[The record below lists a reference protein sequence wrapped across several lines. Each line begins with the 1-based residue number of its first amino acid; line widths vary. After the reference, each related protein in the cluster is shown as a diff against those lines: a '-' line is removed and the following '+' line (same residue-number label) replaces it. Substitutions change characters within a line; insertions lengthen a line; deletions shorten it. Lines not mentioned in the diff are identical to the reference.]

1 MDNPHYN
8 SQPSYIAENL
18 VMMKIRIGF
27 GYDVHRFET
36 GREMWL
42 GGVEIPFSKGLK
54 GHSDADALLHA
65 ICDSLL
71 GAAGL
76 RDIGYHFPDTDPAF
90 KGIDSKILLAN
101 TWNLVKKQGWSISNL
116 DCTVVA
122 ENPKINP
129 FIAQM
134 KSVISE
140 ILHTDVSTIGI
151 KATTKEGLGAIGREE
166 GLEAY
171 AVVLIF
177 SES

>member
-1 MDNPHYN
+1 
-8 SQPSYIAENL
+8 
-18 VMMKIRIGF
+18 MKIRIGF
-27 GYDVHRFET
+27 GYDVHRFER
-36 GREMWL
+36 GRKMHL
-42 GGVEIPFSKGLK
+42 GGVEIPFSKGLM

-65 ICDSLL
+65 ICDALL

-90 KGIDSKILLAN
+90 KGIDSKILLAQ
-101 TWNLVKKQGWSISNL
+101 TWTLVKDKGFSLSNL

-129 FIAQM
+129 HIDSM
-134 KSVISE
+134 KKAISV
-140 ILHTDVSTIGI
+140 ILHTDMSNIGI

-171 AVVLIF
+171 AVVLL
-177 SES
+177 ECER

>member
-1 MDNPHYN
+1 MD
-8 SQPSYIAENL
+8 
-18 VMMKIRIGF
+18 IRVGF

-36 GREMWL
+36 GRKMQL
-42 GGVEIPFSKGLK
+42 GGVEIPFFKGLK

-65 ICDSLL
+65 ICDALL

-76 RDIGYHFPDTDPAF
+76 RDIGYHFPDSDDAF
-90 KGIDSKILLAN
+90 KEIDSKILLAR
-101 TWNLVKKQGWSISNL
+101 TWELINKQGFTIGNL

-129 FIAQM
+129 YIETMKTAIAR
-134 KSVISE
+134 
-140 ILHTDVSTIGI
+140 ILQTNVTKIGI

-171 AVVLIF
+171 AVVLLMNAKD
-177 SES
+177 